1 MSRKNQPINT
11 TDTMPTG
18 SASTLRRWVIHTDH
32 SDVVVPTNSTGV
44 GVICGAKR
52 SAANQ

>member
-1 MSRKNQPINT
+1 MKT

-18 SASTLRRWVIHTDH
+18 RASTLRRCVIHTDH

-44 GVICGAKR
+44 GVNCGAKR
-52 SAANQ
+52 SAANA